1 MNQINPMIRR
11 FAKLKITGD
20 LNLVKKLNTS
30 IVLDVIH
37 REYPVSRARISEITG
52 LTKATVSSLVNDL
65 IQSHMV
71 NESGMGESSG
81 GRKPVMLLFNKSAGY
96 AIGIDLDIHFIRGVL
111 TDLEGNIVDETQ
123 QNLQD
128 LSVGSVV
135 EEVKACIRLLIK
147 RAPQSHYGITGIGIG
162 VPGMVNEAGLILFA
176 PNLGWE
182 NVDIRAMISEEF
194 AIPVILDNEANAGA
208 VGEKQFG
215 AGKTTSNLIYVS
227 VGVGIGTGI
236 IIKNELYRGFSG
248 ISGEIGHVTIDAHG
262 KKCRCGNIGCWEL
275 YASEIAL
282 LEKAKTL
289 SNVSALKSSSI
300 DALIHLA
307 EDGNK
312 EVIQLLQQTGQYLGM
327 GIVNIMNTFNPEL
340 IIIGSRLT
348 AAEPWL
354 LKPILQVIDERSFPY
369 SRREMRIEF
378 SSLSGYSTVMGA
390 AHFAIANFFATTK
403 ITIE

>member
-1 MNQINPMIRR
+1 
-11 FAKLKITGD
+11 LKITGD

-37 REYPVSRARISEITG
+37 REYPVSRARISELTG

-65 IQSHMV
+65 IRTHMV

-111 TDLEGNIVDETQ
+111 TDLEGNIVDEMKLD
-123 QNLQD
+123 LQA
-128 LSVGSVV
+128 LSVDAVV
-135 EEVKACIRLLIK
+135 EDLKACIRTLIE
-147 RAPQSHYGITGIGIG
+147 RAPKSPYGIIGIGIG
-162 VPGMVNEAGLILFA
+162 VPGMVNEAGLIIFA

-182 NVDIRAMISEEF
+182 NVNIREMIAEEF
-194 AIPVILDNEANAGA
+194 AISVILDNEANAGA

-215 AGKTTSNLIYVS
+215 VGKTTSNLIYVS
-227 VGVGIGTGI
+227 VGAGIGTGI

-248 ISGEIGHVTIDAHG
+248 ISGEIGHVTIEAHG
-262 KKCRCGNIGCWEL
+262 KRCRCGNIGCWEL

-282 LEKAKTL
+282 LEEAKSL
-289 SNVSALKSSSI
+289 SYASALTPPTI
-300 DALIHLA
+300 EELIHLA
-307 EDGNK
+307 EEGSQ

-354 LKPILQVIDERSFPY
+354 LKPILQVIDERSLPY
-369 SRREMRIEF
+369 SRREMHIEF
-378 SSLSGYSTVMGA
+378 SSLSGNSTVLGA

-403 ITIE
+403 ISIE